1 MYNTISINDGL
12 HFINQSNIRNS
23 KTSNKLKNNKYK
35 KNNTVLALESDDII
49 EGFDIVKDDLVAKNK
64 TQTDLMNTN
73 ITGYNAS
80 MTDLNSIQSNITKQA
95 KIFLDI
101 NKKSDDSSLRNKDV
115 QIADGRFGRVN
126 NAGLFKPYTSTY
138 GAAKC
143 GIPAIPKS
151 TGFDLSGKSTDE
163 YSVLEDSAGNLAL
176 FGTPMAPGPSGSYP
190 CSDYAGT
197 NLYVSKPINFNYDTN
212 MQYMGVYNQAAA
224 TAAGLNLVSQP
235 DLSSSTV
242 KQCVTRAMDRGMR
255 FASLSQYNSTAKTGQ
270 CHIGNVL
277 LNSGSPN
284 AYREITR
291 ATIFPKSATSHDAI
305 TFAADGGL
313 YSGYSGAGG
322 NLFAAPLITATNGSS
337 VPVAKL
343 SPRYGG
349 TISEITASYA
359 YEQGWGNWNNFLSF
373 NASLIGTPGG
383 SLDTVKQYN
392 YYEPVL
398 RTKSYQWNGGTYY
411 YQEYEWVLRTR
422 TSTVSWPSTGLV
434 YIAYKC
440 GNVNQ
445 PVINKTAN
453 LGEGFSIGC
462 WDLYNEY
469 PSFSLRLSDDGQI
482 TIVNNKDSTKI
493 LYTSDSRIKISDQ
506 DAVKVVQISGAI
518 KTMMPWAERPD
529 WVSGSINRGGLL
541 TSYSMNVNTLTNGQY
556 ISSPTGKCRL
566 IFNKSVGND
575 GMLDLQYS
583 VYNVSQT
590 AGAGQSLDID
600 NNLIGNGTNYSQYY
614 LTKTDNASVKGK
626 VAYININNGL
636 HEYPPNMTG
645 FDNDYTPMSNF
656 MPSTLAQSTP
666 VQKQSEALCKTACND
681 NTSCAGYT
689 FNVGV
694 NGGECKM
701 YNASNIYPG
710 GDRILSE
717 GKTTYIRNKKI
728 SDTNSSHFSC
738 NKVVNNVDSSV
749 YSSYPTASAMTT
761 TQKCALGLILDPR
774 MGVLDTK
781 NTAAIAS
788 GRHIKG
794 AINTIYTN
802 QNILKNTINA
812 KSTEIST
819 GMAGQEAVK
828 QKIDKYEDSNITNT
842 ATVSDTE
849 LMLVSDNYQ
858 YVLWSI
864 VTVVAGIAAI
874 KSFRSTSI

>member
-49 EGFDIVKDDLVAKNK
+49 EGFDVDDSGVKQKNK
-64 TQTDLMNTN
+64 NETDIMNTK

-126 NAGLFKPYTSTY
+126 NAGLFKPYLPGPT
-138 GAAKC
+138 KC

-151 TGFDLSGKSTDE
+151 TEFDLSDKSAAE

-176 FGTPMAPGPSGSYP
+176 YGTPMAAGPNGAFP

-212 MQYMGVYNQAAA
+212 MQYMGVYDQAAA
-224 TAAGLNLVSQP
+224 NVGGLSKQV
-235 DLSSSTV
+235 DLTNSTV
-242 KQCVTRAMDRGMR
+242 KQCVTRAMDKGMS
-255 FASLSQYNSTAKTGQ
+255 FAALSNYNSSNKTGQ
-270 CHIGNVL
+270 CYIGNVF
-277 LNSGSPN
+277 LNGGVSN
-284 AYREITR
+284 AFRTITR
-291 ATIFPKSATSHDAI
+291 ATIFTTRAASHDAI

-313 YSGYSGAGG
+313 YSGIAGASG
-322 NLFAAPLITATNGSS
+322 NLFAAPLITATNGSK
-337 VPVAKL
+337 VPVATL
-343 SPRYGG
+343 SPQYGG

-359 YEQGWGNWNNFLSF
+359 YEQGWDKWNNLVKF
-373 NASLIGTPGG
+373 NHSPVGTPGVR
-383 SLDTVKQYN
+383 LDSTKQYN
-392 YYEPVL
+392 YWVPVL
-398 RTKSYQWNGGTYY
+398 RTKSYQWGGITYY
-411 YQEYEWVLRTR
+411 YQEYEWVMNTR
-422 TSTVSWPSTGLV
+422 TDTVAWPSNGLV

-440 GNVNQ
+440 GKMDQ
-445 PVINKTAN
+445 PTISKQAN

-462 WDLYNEY
+462 WNLYNEY

-482 TIVNNKDSTKI
+482 TIVNNNDSTTI
-493 LYTSDSRIKISDQ
+493 LYTSDSKIKISDQ
-506 DAVKVVQISGAI
+506 PETRPIPISGAI

-529 WVSGSINRGGLL
+529 WVSGSINGGGVL
-541 TSYSMNVNTLTNGQY
+541 TSYSNGVKTLTNGQY

-566 IFNKSVGND
+566 IFNKSVGNE
-575 GMLDLQYS
+575 GTLNLEYS

-590 AGAGQSLDID
+590 AGAAGLDID
-600 NNLIGNGTNYSQYY
+600 NNLIGNGSNYSQYY
-614 LTKTDNASVKGK
+614 LTKKDDPEVKGK

-636 HEYPPNMTG
+636 HEYPPNMTE
-645 FDNDYTPMSNF
+645 FDNDYALMSNF
-656 MPSTLAQSTP
+656 TPSTLAPSNT

-681 NTSCAGYT
+681 SSSCAGYT
-689 FNVGV
+689 FNVG
-694 NGGECKM
+694 ECKM
-701 YNASNIYPG
+701 YNASEIYPKG
-710 GDRILSE
+710 NRILDE

-728 SDTNSSHFSC
+728 SATNSSHFSC

-749 YSSYPTASAMTT
+749 YSSHPTASTMTPA
-761 TQKCALGLILDPR
+761 QKCALGLILDPR
-774 MGVLDTK
+774 MGVLEAK

-788 GRHIKG
+788 GSSIKG
-794 AINTIYTN
+794 AINSIYDS
-802 QNILKNTINA
+802 QNRLKNTINA

-828 QKIDKYEDSNITNT
+828 QKIDKYDDSNITNT

>member
-35 KNNTVLALESDDII
+35 KNNTVLSLESDDIT
-49 EGFDIVKDDLVAKNK
+49 EGFDVDDSRVKQKNK
-64 TQTDLMNTN
+64 NETDRMNTN

-115 QIADGRFGRVN
+115 QIADGSFGRVN
-126 NAGLFKPYTSTY
+126 NAGLFKPYPPGPT
-138 GAAKC
+138 KC

-151 TGFDLSGKSTDE
+151 TEFDLSDKSADK

-176 FGTPMAPGPSGSYP
+176 YGTQMEPGPSGAFP

-224 TAAGLNLVSQP
+224 SAAGSSNLVSQS

-242 KQCVTRAMDRGMR
+242 KQCVTRAMDKGMS
-255 FASLSQYNSTAKTGQ
+255 FAALSNYNYSNKTGR
-270 CHIGNVL
+270 CYIGNYF
-277 LNSGSPN
+277 LNGGLSN
-284 AYREITR
+284 AFKTITR
-291 ATIFPKSATSHDAI
+291 ATIFTTSAASHDAI

-313 YSGYSGAGG
+313 YSGIAGASG
-322 NLFAAPLITATNGSS
+322 NLFAAPLITATNGSN

-343 SPRYGG
+343 SPQYGG

-359 YEQGWGNWNNFLSF
+359 YEQGWNYWNNFLSF
-373 NASLIGTPGG
+373 NTSLIGTPGG
-383 SLDTVKQYN
+383 SLDTAKQYN

-398 RTKSYQWNGGTYY
+398 RTKSYQWGGRTYY
-411 YQEYEWVLRTR
+411 YQDYEWVLRTR
-422 TSTVSWPSTGLV
+422 TSTVAWPSNGLV

-445 PVINKTAN
+445 PVIHKRAN

-462 WDLYNEY
+462 WNLYNEY

-482 TIVNNKDSTKI
+482 TIVNNNDSTKI
-493 LYTSDSRIKISDQ
+493 LYTSDSTIKISDQ
-506 DAVKVVQISGAI
+506 IYTKPIPISGAI

-529 WVSGSINRGGLL
+529 WVSGSINGGGVL
-541 TSYSMNVNTLTNGQY
+541 TSYSNGVKTLTHEKY

-566 IFNKSVGND
+566 IFIKTAGKEGTLN
-575 GMLDLQYS
+575 LEYS

-590 AGAGQSLDID
+590 QGATTSTDKD
-600 NNLIGNGTNYSQYY
+600 NNLIGNGDNYSQYY
-614 LTKTDNASVKGK
+614 LTKKDDPEVKGK
-626 VAYININNGL
+626 VAYININNEL
-636 HEYPPNMTG
+636 HEYPSNMTE
-645 FDNDYTPMSNF
+645 FDNDYALMRDFT
-656 MPSTLAQSTP
+656 PSTSVTQSTT
-666 VQKQSEALCKTACND
+666 VKKQSEALCKTACNY
-681 NTSCAGYT
+681 SSLCAGYT
-689 FNVGV
+689 FNVD
-694 NGGECKM
+694 ECKM
-701 YNASNIYPG
+701 YNASEIYPK
-710 GDRILSE
+710 GDRILDE
-717 GKTTYIRNKKI
+717 GKTTYIRNMKI
-728 SDTNSSHFSC
+728 SATNSSDDSC

-749 YSSYPTASAMTT
+749 YSSYPRRSNMTKI
-761 TQKCALGLILDPR
+761 QKCALGLILDPH
-774 MGVLDTK
+774 MGVLEEK
-781 NTAAIAS
+781 NNAAIRS
-788 GRHIKG
+788 GSSIKE
-794 AINTIYTN
+794 AINRIYDS
-802 QNILKNTINA
+802 QNTLKNTINA

-828 QKIDKYEDSNITNT
+828 QKIDKYDDSNITNT